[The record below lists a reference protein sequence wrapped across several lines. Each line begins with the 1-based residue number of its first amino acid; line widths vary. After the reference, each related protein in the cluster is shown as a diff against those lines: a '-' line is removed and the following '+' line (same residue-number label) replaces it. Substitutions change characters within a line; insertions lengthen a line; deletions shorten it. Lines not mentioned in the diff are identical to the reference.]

1 MGNTHAGI
9 KGPMKIRREHLACL
23 MACLFLLLPPFAGAA
38 PREPQLTSLTITN
51 TRDHLLL
58 YTELEGAFV
67 EKVETAVQSGVET
80 TISYYIDIY
89 QQKRFWFD
97 HRVASIKTEH
107 RVKFDAMKKI
117 YTITRSW
124 AEPAS
129 VITDSYEE
137 AKQMMSRLEG
147 VRAVALTDLIR
158 GEAYQVRARARLEEF
173 TLPVYLKFIGLF
185 ADLDAFETDWQR
197 AAFVY

>member
-1 MGNTHAGI
+1 MR
-9 KGPMKIRREHLACL
+9 IRREHLACL

-38 PREPQLTSLTITN
+38 SSEPQLTNLTITN

-80 TISYYIDIY
+80 TVSYYVDIY

-107 RVKFDAMKKI
+107 RVKFDAMKKV

-124 AEPAS
+124 AKPES
-129 VITDSYEE
+129 VTTDSYEE

-147 VRAVALTDLIR
+147 LRAVALTDLSR

>member
-1 MGNTHAGI
+1 MMRPRTGA
-9 KGPMKIRREHLACL
+9 ACL
-23 MACLFLLLPPFAGAA
+23 MVLLCLVCPFRAGAA
-38 PREPQLTSLTITN
+38 SNDPRLTGLTITN

-58 YTELEGAFV
+58 YAELEGAFV
-67 EKVETAVQSGVET
+67 ERVETAVQSGVET
-80 TISYYIDIY
+80 TVSYYVDIF

-97 HRVASIKTEH
+97 HRIASIRADH
-107 RVKFDAMKKI
+107 RVKFDVMKKV

-124 AEPAS
+124 AEPKS
-129 VITDSYEE
+129 VTTDSYEE
-137 AKQMMSRLEG
+137 AKQVMSRLEG
-147 VRAVALTDLIR
+147 IRAVSLTDLSR

-185 ADLDAFETDWQR
+185 TDLDAFETDWRR

>member
-1 MGNTHAGI
+1 MISRRKHATFI
-9 KGPMKIRREHLACL
+9 VALL
-23 MACLFLLLPPFAGAA
+23 LLLLPPFAGAA
-38 PREPQLTSLTITN
+38 PSEPRLASLTITN

-67 EKVETAVQSGVET
+67 EQVEKAVHSGVET
-80 TISYYIDIY
+80 TISYYIDIF

-97 HRVASIKTEH
+97 HRVASIRTEH
-107 RVKFDAMKKI
+107 RIKFDAMKKA

-124 AEPAS
+124 AKPES
-129 VITDSYEE
+129 VTTDSYEE

-147 VRAVALTDLIR
+147 VRAIALTDLTR

-185 ADLDAFETDWQR
+185 TDLDAFETNWR
-197 AAFVY
+197 HAAFVY